1 MGLREI
7 IGGDKIITK
16 NRLQVEL
23 HNFYLKILP
32 YLTRIITAFTN
43 LLNGEI
49 IRYNSETEM
58 WENKKLYDP
67 QYTQLFEGTPV
78 DNMVTLFSDT
88 SESAMNAWL
97 QNMLQYDTILFRL
110 VGLEFATDIVS
121 GYNGAYNIHNDFEL
135 NKVDMQRLENL
146 LAFSGDPLRNVV
158 VQSEVFTNTNN
169 TVDTFGAIKFVN
181 IQKCLSEFQEQL
193 LGNHSL
199 FTVAL
204 APFTSQT
211 EGVRLYV
218 YGVKY

>member
-32 YLTRIITAFTN
+32 YLTRIITSFTN

-67 QYTQLFEGTPV
+67 QYTQLYAEQPV
-78 DNMVTLFSDT
+78 NNMVTLFTDT
-88 SESAMNAWL
+88 SESDMNTWL
-97 QNMLQYDTILFRL
+97 QNMLQYDTLLFRV
-110 VGLEFATDIVS
+110 VGLEFATDIIS

-135 NKVDMQRLENL
+135 NKVDMQRLANL
-146 LAFSGDPLRNVV
+146 LEFSGDALRNVV
-158 VQSEVFTNTNN
+158 VQSEVFTNTNA
-169 TVDTFGAIKFVN
+169 TVDTFGAIRFVN
-181 IQKCLSEFQEQL
+181 VQKCLSEFDGQA
-193 LGNHSL
+193 LGDHSL
-199 FTVAL
+199 VSIAL

-211 EGVRLYV
+211 ESVMLYV